1 MGKQTFEIEIDRN
14 QVSEEQFDLIK
25 NDLIKDIIKSSWNRI
40 DRNDTSAHVKADFSK
55 HAKGGISIDWRTT
68 RDTIQLQPEL
78 FNLDS
83 QVIERLRVTVE
94 DINFDGA
101 Q

>member
-1 MGKQTFEIEIDRN
+1 MAKQTFEIEIDRN

-25 NDLIKDIIKSSWNRI
+25 NDLIKNIVKSSWNRI
-40 DRNDTSAHVKADFSK
+40 DQNDTSAHVKADFSK

-68 RDTIQLQPEL
+68 GDTPELKPDL

-83 QVIERLRVTVE
+83 RVIERLKVTVE
-94 DINFDGA
+94 DINIDGG